1 MPGLPVRQLL
11 VRVVPVERFPLLALQ
26 VAQPQAQLASVVL
39 DLLFK
44 SLPEPAVLP
53 RMLQAVMPAQADLH
67 TFAAPLVVPPQVREL
82 LPAVSAEL

>member
-44 SLPEPAVLP
+44 SLPEPAVLL
-53 RMLQAVMPAQADLH
+53 RMLQAVMPAQGGLH
-67 TFAAPLVVPPQVREL
+67 TCEVPLVVPPQVREL
-82 LPAVSAEL
+82 RPAVSAVP